1 MALPKLN
8 SASYETTIPSTGQV
22 ITFRPYLVK
31 EEKILMM
38 ALESNDQK
46 QIVKATKDMI
56 SSCVV
61 DDININK
68 LATFDIE
75 SSFLQLRSKSVG
87 ESIGLKV
94 KCDSC
99 NTQNDVTVNFDEIGV
114 DVTEDD
120 GVIMITDTVGVK
132 MRYPSFDDISSI
144 NPDKEESIETAFDI
158 IMKCIDSVFDE
169 DNVYPAAAEGKTKMR
184 DFVESLNTAQFQSL
198 ANFFERMP
206 VLKTTVEFN
215 CTACKEDNSTELK
228 GLQSFFT

>member
-1 MALPKLN
+1 MALPQLN
-8 SASYETTIPSTGQV
+8 SANYETTIPSTGQV

-61 DDININK
+61 DDIDINK

-75 SSFLQLRSKSVG
+75 SLFLQLRSKSVG

-94 KCDSC
+94 KCDHC
-99 NTQNDVTVNFDEIGV
+99 DTQNDITVNFDNIGV
-114 DVTEDD
+114 DVPKED
-120 GVIMITDTVGVK
+120 GVIMITDTVGVQMK
-132 MRYPSFDDISSI
+132 YPSFDDISSI

-158 IMKCIDSVFDE
+158 IVKCIDSVFDE
-169 DNVYPAAAEGKTKMR
+169 DNVYPAVSEGETKMR
-184 DFVESLNTAQFQSL
+184 GFVESLNATQFQSL
-198 ANFFERMP
+198 AHFFETMP
-206 VLKTTVEFN
+206 VLKTAVEFD
-215 CTACKEDNSTELK
+215 CTACKEHNSTELK

>member
-56 SSCVV
+56 SSCVI

-75 SSFLQLRSKSVG
+75 SLFLQLRSKSVG

-99 NTQNDVTVNFDEIGV
+99 NTQNDVNVNFDDIGV
-114 DVTEDD
+114 DVPKDD
-120 GVIMITDTVGVK
+120 GVIMITDTIGVK

-169 DNVYPAAAEGKTKMR
+169 DNVYPAAAEGKTKMK

-198 ANFFERMP
+198 ANFFETMP